1 VTGQRDAWFAPT
13 VLVGLATAALTAIA
27 ATRDWARAS
36 TDAAGIPVH
45 ASVTGADA
53 APLAAALGLVALA
66 SWGVV
71 LVLRGQAR
79 RAVATV
85 GLLAALG
92 VVGSVVAAFDGA
104 QDAAVEAALAQ
115 AGTRQAADAATTAL
129 TGWYYVTGIVALV
142 QAGCLAVAWV
152 RSPRWPAMG
161 SRYDAPAGR
170 DSRRAAPAVPTSQE
184 EMWRALDEGRDPTS

>member
-1 VTGQRDAWFAPT
+1 VTRQRDAWFAPT
-13 VLVGLATAALTAIA
+13 VLVGLATAALTALA

-36 TDAAGIPVH
+36 SEAAGIPVH

-53 APLAAALGLVALA
+53 APLAAALALVALA

-79 RAVATV
+79 RVVATI

-92 VVGSVVAAFDGA
+92 VLGSVVTSFDGA
-104 QDAAVEAALAQ
+104 QDAAIEAALAQ
-115 AGTRQAADAATTAL
+115 AGTERTADVAATAL
-129 TGWYYVTGIVALV
+129 TGWYYVTGACALL
-142 QAGCLAVAWV
+142 QAVCLAVAWV

-161 SRYDAPAGR
+161 SRYDAPTAGGAR
-170 DSRRAAPAVPTSQE
+170 PSAPTVPTSQE

>member
-1 VTGQRDAWFAPT
+1 VTRQRDAWFAPT
-13 VLVGLATAALTAIA
+13 VLVGLATAALTAVA

-36 TDAAGIPVH
+36 SDAAGIPVH
-45 ASVTGADA
+45 ATVSGADA
-53 APLAAALGLVALA
+53 APLAAALALVALA

-79 RAVATV
+79 RAVSTV

-92 VVGSVVAAFDGA
+92 VLGAVVAAFDGA
-104 QDAAVEAALAQ
+104 QQAAVGATLAQ
-115 AGTRQAADAATTAL
+115 AGTERTADVAATAL
-129 TGWYYVTGIVALV
+129 TGWYYVTGAGALL
-142 QAGCLAVAWV
+142 QAACLAVAWL

-161 SRYDAPAGR
+161 SRYDAPAAGR
-170 DSRRAAPAVPTSQE
+170 PTPSTAAPPRTQE